1 MTISARSAALTIGCF
16 SLVTSFSILAH
27 EGGKA
32 ENCAYAGDNSS
43 HLITDG
49 FGGCV
54 RTGSWSKDQAQVEC
68 DPDLVAKAP
77 EPEPEPA
84 PAMAEAP
91 APTPAPV
98 VPQTITKNISLGAN
112 ALFDVNKATLRAE
125 GMAQLDQLASD
136 LAKLKSVDEIQIV
149 GHTDSTGAASYN
161 QKLSER
167 RAASVKN
174 YLVGKGVDPSIITTS
189 GMGESQPVA
198 SNATRDGRAQNRR
211 VDITIKGTQV
221 E

>member
-32 ENCAYAGDNSS
+32 ENCAYVGDNSM

-54 RTGSWSKDQAQVEC
+54 RTGSWSKDKAQVEC

-77 EPEPEPA
+77 APEPA

-91 APTPAPV
+91 APAPAPV

-112 ALFDVNKATLRAE
+112 ALFDVNKASLKAE

-189 GMGESQPVA
+189 GMGETQPVA
-198 SNATRDGRAQNRR
+198 DNRTRAGRAQNRR
-211 VDITIKGTQV
+211 VDIMIKGTQV